1 MNRYDTI
8 IDTVETG
15 KNLKR
20 IIRERGYSV
29 KDIQGYLNLGT
40 VQSIYHWLD
49 GKSLPTI
56 DHLYALSDLFKLP
69 IDSLICG
76 NRENINGDYQR
87 VKVEYLFI
95 YFEKLSMLHSA

>member
-87 VKVEYLFI
+87 IKVEYLFI